1 MKTRPTRQ
9 LFLQNHLNNRGPY
22 YRLILCQVYDADKSS
37 RYPTLQDKT
46 PTTPPKP
53 ALTGDGITTNEDGKR
68 FQFWDGIPDLFRSG
82 NKSLP
87 QPWQDIFGPLQR
99 PGKGGMTVIGQIGQS
114 LDGRIATP
122 AGHSHYVNGDDGLA
136 HLHRLRALVDAVVV
150 GIGTVLADDPQLT
163 VRRVNG
169 PQPARVV
176 IDPNRKLP
184 HHARMLAD
192 DGVRRIIITDD
203 ATRPDLPQ
211 GLEMVPIRRVDGSIP
226 PQAILDA
233 LSGLGFRRVL
243 IEGGA
248 NTVSRFLSAGCLD
261 RLHVVVA
268 PIVIGSGPA
277 GFSLAP
283 IETMDQALR
292 FPVRTHSLGP
302 EVLFDCDLSAQ
313 RASGGSAKKST

>member
-1 MKTRPTRQ
+1 M
-9 LFLQNHLNNRGPY
+9 QNR
-22 YRLILCQVYDADKSS
+22 
-37 RYPTLQDKT
+37 T
-46 PTTPPKP
+46 PATPPKP
-53 ALTGDGITTNEDGKR
+53 ALTGDGVTTNEDDKR
-68 FQFWDGIPDLFRSG
+68 FQSWDGVPDLFRSG
-82 NKSLP
+82 NNSLP
-87 QPWQDIFGPLQR
+87 QPWQEIFGPLQT

-122 AGHSHYVNGDDGLA
+122 SGHSHYVNGDDGLA

-176 IDPNRKLP
+176 IDPNGKLP
-184 HHARMLAD
+184 HNARMLAD
-192 DGVRRIIITDD
+192 DGVRRIILADD
-203 ATRPDLPQ
+203 ARRADVREGAEILP
-211 GLEMVPIRRVDGSIP
+211 VKRVDGSIP

-233 LSGLGFRRVL
+233 LGGLGFHRIL

-277 GFSLAP
+277 GLSLAR
-283 IETMDQALR
+283 IEKMDQALR
-292 FPVRTHSLGP
+292 FPVRTHALGA

-313 RASGGSAKKST
+313 RRSGGSAKKST

>member
-1 MKTRPTRQ
+1 
-9 LFLQNHLNNRGPY
+9 
-22 YRLILCQVYDADKSS
+22 
-37 RYPTLQDKT
+37 
-46 PTTPPKP
+46 
-53 ALTGDGITTNEDGKR
+53 
-68 FQFWDGIPDLFRSG
+68 
-82 NKSLP
+82 
-87 QPWQDIFGPLQR
+87 
-99 PGKGGMTVIGQIGQS
+99 MTVIGQIGQS

-176 IDPNRKLP
+176 IDPNGKLP
-184 HHARMLAD
+184 HNARMLAD
-192 DGVRRIIITDD
+192 DGVRRIVLTDD
-203 ATRPDLPQ
+203 ARRTDLPPGVGIVAGQ
-211 GLEMVPIRRVDGSIP
+211 TGRRIASRRRRFSP
-226 PQAILDA
+226 RLR
-233 LSGLGFRRVL
+233 GLGFHRIL

-277 GFSLAP
+277 GLSLAP
-283 IETMDQALR
+283 IEKMDQALR
-292 FPVRTHSLGP
+292 FPVRTHNLGP

-313 RASGGSAKKST
+313 RVSGGSAKKST

>member
-1 MKTRPTRQ
+1 
-9 LFLQNHLNNRGPY
+9 
-22 YRLILCQVYDADKSS
+22 
-37 RYPTLQDKT
+37 
-46 PTTPPKP
+46 
-53 ALTGDGITTNEDGKR
+53 
-68 FQFWDGIPDLFRSG
+68 
-82 NKSLP
+82 
-87 QPWQDIFGPLQR
+87 
-99 PGKGGMTVIGQIGQS
+99 MTVIGQIGQS

-176 IDPNRKLP
+176 IDPNGKLP
-184 HHARMLAD
+184 RTARMLAG
-192 DGVRRIIITDD
+192 DGVRRIVLTDD
-203 ATRPDLPQ
+203 ARRTELPE
-211 GLEMVPIRRVDGSIP
+211 GIEILPVKRVGESIP
-226 PQAILDA
+226 PQAILNA
-233 LSGLGFRRVL
+233 LSGLGFHRIL

-277 GFSLAP
+277 GLSLAP
-283 IETMDQALR
+283 IEKMDQALR
-292 FPVRTHSLGP
+292 FPVHTHNLGP

-313 RASGGSAKKST
+313 RASGGSAKKSM

>member
-1 MKTRPTRQ
+1 LK
-9 LFLQNHLNNRGPY
+9 N
-22 YRLILCQVYDADKSS
+22 
-37 RYPTLQDKT
+37 KT
-46 PTTPPKP
+46 PTPP
-53 ALTGDGITTNEDGKR
+53 TGDGNTTNEDSKR
-68 FQFWDGIPDLFRSG
+68 FHASDEAWDQVPDLFRSG
-82 NKSLP
+82 HNSLP
-87 QPWQDIFGPLQR
+87 EPWQDIFGPLR
-99 PGKGGMTVIGQIGQS
+99 KPGKDGLFVIGQIGQS

-122 AGHSHYVNGDDGLA
+122 TGHSHYVNGDDGLL

-176 IDPNRKLP
+176 IDPNGKLP
-184 HHARMLAD
+184 RNARMLAD
-192 DGVRRIIITDD
+192 DGVRRVVITAKAQSTWPAGIDV
-203 ATRPDLPQ
+203 LPV
-211 GLEMVPIRRVDGSIP
+211 EMAEGSIP
-226 PQAILDA
+226 PHAILA
-233 LSGLGFRRVL
+233 RLRSLGFHRIL

-248 NTVSRFLSAGCLD
+248 NTVSRFLSARCLD

-277 GFSLAP
+277 GLSLAP
-283 IETMDQALR
+283 IEKMDQALR
-292 FPVRTHSLGP
+292 FPVRTHNLGP